1 MSAMA
6 HITEGPAIITNA
18 NAFFANGGPGSGAV
32 AKKLLNS
39 DFDVNALR
47 PYIANDGRSYHDRMV
62 NGEKRTFIDN
72 DGTLRKL
79 EWELL
84 DKAIIPAAKPRLKLV
99 ADLLQS
105 VPYSLPNPMGTTTI
119 QYQQQSDISEA
130 TLSLDG
136 VRRSERDRPTFSLVN
151 LPIPI
156 IHKDFSYNIRELET
170 SRRGGQPLDTVTAT
184 LAARRVAEIAEQL
197 AIGTLSYSS
206 GGDTVYGLTNFP
218 SRITYSIT
226 DPTGGGW
233 TPANTVNDV
242 LAMQLASR
250 QHYNFGPWKLYVS
263 LNFAQYLDRDMSGYY
278 MNKTLRQRIK
288 DIEGITDVVTLDY
301 LTGYQMILVQMD
313 ANNIQMIKGMMPTMV
328 QWEGSGGFEV
338 FFKIFAILVP
348 WLRSDKYGNCGI
360 VHGS

>member
-1 MSAMA
+1 MA
-6 HITEGPAIITNA
+6 TMTESPPQISLA
-18 NAFFANGGPGSGAV
+18 NSVFANGGAFGQSV
-32 AKKLLNS
+32 AKKLLQS
-39 DFDVNALR
+39 DFDHNILR
-47 PYIANDGRSYHDRMV
+47 PYIANDGRSYHDRIV
-62 NGEKRTFIDN
+62 NGEKKTFIDN

-99 ADLLQS
+99 ADLLQE

-119 QYQQQSDISEA
+119 QYQQQSDITEA

-170 SRRGGQPLDTVTAT
+170 SRRGGQPLDVVTAQ

-197 AIGTLSYSS
+197 AIGTISYSS
-206 GGDTVYGLTNFP
+206 GGDNVYGITNYP
-218 SRITYSIT
+218 NRITYSIT
-226 DPTGGGW
+226 NPTGGGW
-233 TPANTVNDV
+233 TPANTIADV

-250 QHYNFGPWKLYVS
+250 NHYNFGPWKLYAS
-263 LNFAQYLDRDMSGYY
+263 LNFAQYLDRDVSGYY
-278 MNKTLRQRIK
+278 ANKTLRTRLK
-288 DIEGITDVVTLDY
+288 EIEGITDIVTLDY
-301 LTGYQMILVQMD
+301 LTGYQLVLVQMD
-313 ANNIQMIKGMMPTMV
+313 ANNIQMIKGSMPTMI

-338 FFKIFAILVP
+338 FFKVFAILVP

>member
-1 MSAMA
+1 MATMTESPAM
-6 HITEGPAIITNA
+6 ITNA
-18 NAFFANGGPGSGAV
+18 NSILSGGGSFGQAV

-39 DFDVNALR
+39 GFDHNCLR
-47 PYIANDGRSYHDRMV
+47 PYVTEDGRSCHDRIV
-62 NGEKRTFIDN
+62 NGEVKTFIDN

-99 ADLLQS
+99 GDLLQS
-105 VPYSLPNPMGTTTI
+105 VPYNLPNPMGVTTI
-119 QYQQQSDISEA
+119 QYQQQSDVSEA

-136 VRRSERDRPTFSLVN
+136 VRKSERDRPTFSLVN

-170 SRRGGQPLDTVTAT
+170 SRRGGQPLDVVTAQ
-184 LAARRVAEIAEQL
+184 LASRRVAEIAEQL
-197 AIGTLSYSS
+197 AIGTIGFTS
-206 GGDTVYGLTNFP
+206 GSDNVYGLTNYP
-218 SRITYSIT
+218 NRITYSMT
-226 DPTGGGW
+226 NPTGGGW
-233 TPANTVNDV
+233 TPPNTIADI

-263 LNFAQYLDRDMSGYY
+263 LNWAQYLDRDMSGYY
-278 MNKTLRQRIK
+278 QNKTLRQRIK
-288 DIEGITDVVTLDY
+288 DIEGITDIVTLDY
-301 LTGYQMILVQMD
+301 LTGYQMVMVQMD
-313 ANNIQMIKGMMPTMV
+313 ANNIQMIKGSMPSV
-328 QWEGSGGFEV
+328 IQWEGSGGFEV
-338 FFKIFAILVP
+338 FFKVFAILVP